1 MSDDTAPN
9 ADDTAPAD
17 DPLVATEQVVID
29 HAYACLDAMVDR
41 ATAARE
47 ITDRAVRDE
56 NTADARVAQWHLRKR
71 EAELVAGAGPLSFG
85 RIDEEPLRPGVA
97 ADHWYVG
104 RRHVEDEAG
113 EPVVVDWRAP
123 VSAPFYRATSIDPC
137 GLTSRRRF
145 SLDGRTLVAV
155 SDEDLTD
162 PDGESHGGLPDP
174 LLAELERARSGQMR
188 DIVSTI
194 AAEQDEIIRAELDE
208 LLIVQGGP
216 GTGKTAVG
224 LHRAAFLLFQHRH
237 HLEDRKV
244 LVVGPNPLFLRYIA
258 EVLPSLGESAV
269 VQATVPGLMAAR
281 YPVRAV
287 DDDATASVKGSRR
300 MVDVV
305 DRFLAAK
312 ITVPTDGMEIRAG
325 ITVVRF
331 DAADIDELQQK
342 ALARKLPLN
351 SARDTFRQL
360 IIQEG
365 WRRHSERPGVEPGGQ
380 PQFASAVNRD
390 PQFKKD
396 FDRCWPAFSAP
407 VVVREMYSSKRKLA
421 AAAKGILE
429 PDELVLLARSAT
441 KKATDERW
449 TTADLGVIDE
459 VVDRTTGVPTT
470 YGHVVVDEAQ
480 DHSAM
485 NLRLLARRAERGSM
499 TILGD
504 LAQATSPVALRSWE
518 RSIEALVEQRGD
530 ANARVVELT
539 VGYRVPAA
547 ILDLANR
554 LLATA
559 APEITPTRSIRPGGT
574 EPMIVSASAD
584 ELGERV
590 VEQVDAL
597 REQTETLAVV
607 AVGAALDT
615 VEAALAAAGIPH
627 DRVGRGSLP
636 GAAAVAIIDPD
647 AVKGLEF
654 DAVIVVEPAAIAELD
669 AGLLR
674 LYVAMTRPV
683 QHLAIVHARPL
694 PAELVDK

>member
-1 MSDDTAPN
+1 MSDLE
-9 ADDTAPAD
+9 ADPP
-17 DPLVATEQVVID
+17 DPLIASEQLVID
-29 HAYACLDAMVDR
+29 RAYACLDAMVLR
-41 ATAARE
+41 ARAARE
-47 ITDRAVRDE
+47 VTDRAVRDE
-56 NTADARVAQWHLRKR
+56 NTADARIAQWHLRKR
-71 EAELVAGAGPLSFG
+71 EAELSAGAGPLSFG
-85 RIDEEPLRPGVA
+85 RIDEEPVRPGVP

-104 RRHVEDEAG
+104 RRHVEDANG
-113 EPVVVDWRAP
+113 DPVVVDWRAP
-123 VSAPFYRATSIDPC
+123 VSAPFYRATSVDPC
-137 GLTSRRRF
+137 GLTGRRRF
-145 SLDGRTLVAV
+145 SLDDRTLVAV
-155 SDEDLTD
+155 FDEDLTD

-188 DIVSTI
+188 DIVATI
-194 AAEQDEIIRAELDE
+194 AAEQDEIIRADLDE

-237 HLEDRKV
+237 HLEDRKI

-258 EVLPSLGESAV
+258 DVLPSLGESAV

-287 DDDATASVKGSRR
+287 DDDATAIVKGDRR
-300 MVDVV
+300 MVSVI
-305 DRFLAAK
+305 DRFLMAK
-312 ITVPTDGMEIRAG
+312 IKVPSDGLELRSGVA
-325 ITVVRF
+325 VVRLS
-331 DAADIDELQQK
+331 ADDVEQLQK
-342 ALARKLPLN
+342 TALARKLPLN
-351 SARDTFRQL
+351 SARDTFRQM
-360 IIQEG
+360 IVQEG
-365 WRRHSERPGVEPGGQ
+365 WRRHSERAGVDPGGQ
-380 PQFASAVNRD
+380 PGFVAGVNRD

-421 AAAKGILE
+421 AAAEGILDV
-429 PDELVLLARSAT
+429 DELARLARTAT
-441 KKATDERW
+441 KKANDERW
-449 TTADLGVIDE
+449 TAADLGVIDE
-459 VVDRTTGVPTT
+459 VVDRTVGVPTT
-470 YGHVVVDEAQ
+470 YGHLVVDEAQ

-518 RSIEALVEQRGD
+518 RSVETLNEQRGEN
-530 ANARVVELT
+530 NARVVELT

-554 LLATA
+554 LLPVA

-574 EPMIVSASAD
+574 DPLIVSTEPGHVGRSVVD
-584 ELGERV
+584 EV
-590 VEQVDAL
+590 VAL
-597 REQTETLAVV
+597 RAQTESLAVV
-607 AVGAALDT
+607 GIDADLDT
-615 VEAALAAAGIPH
+615 VTEALHAADIPY

-636 GAAAVAIIDPD
+636 GSAAVALIDPD

-654 DAVIVVEPAAIAELD
+654 DAVIVVEPASIAELD

-683 QHLAIVHARPL
+683 QHLGIVHSRPL
-694 PAELVDK
+694 PEALVLDSAER

>member
-1 MSDDTAPN
+1 MSDDTP
-9 ADDTAPAD
+9 PID
-17 DPLVATEQVVID
+17 DPLIAAEQVVID
-29 HAYACLDAMVDR
+29 HAYACLDAMVAR
-41 ATAARE
+41 ATNARE

-71 EAELVAGAGPLSFG
+71 EAELAAGAGPLSFG

-104 RRHVEDEAG
+104 RRHVEDETG

-137 GLTSRRRF
+137 GLTGRRRF

-287 DDDATASVKGSRR
+287 DDDATSSVKGSRR

-305 DRFLAAK
+305 DRFLRAK
-312 ITVPTDGMEIRAG
+312 ITVPADGMEIRAG

-331 DAADIDELQQK
+331 DSADIEELQQT

-421 AAAKGILE
+421 AAANGILE
-429 PDELVLLARSAT
+429 PDELALLTRTAT

-518 RSIEALVEQRGD
+518 RSIDALVEQRGE

-554 LLATA
+554 LLPTA

-574 EPMIVSASAD
+574 EPMIESAPAD
-584 ELGERV
+584 QLGDSV
-590 VEQVDAL
+590 VEQVLAL
-597 REQTETLAVV
+597 REQTESLAVV
-607 AVGAALDT
+607 AVGSTLDT
-615 VEAALAAAGIPH
+615 VEAALAAADIPH

-683 QHLAIVHARPL
+683 QHLAIVHTRPL
-694 PAELVDK
+694 PPELVDK

>member
-1 MSDDTAPN
+1 MSQSEPTSEPI
-9 ADDTAPAD
+9 
-17 DPLVATEQVVID
+17 DPLIATEQLVID
-29 HAYACLDAMVDR
+29 HAHACLDAMMAR
-41 ATAARE
+41 ARSARE
-47 ITDRAVRDE
+47 VTDRAVRDE
-56 NTADARVAQWHLRKR
+56 NTADARIAQWHLRKR
-71 EAELVAGAGPLSFG
+71 ESDLAAGAGPLSFG
-85 RIDEEPLRPGVA
+85 RIDEEPVRPGVA
-97 ADHWYVG
+97 ADRWYVG
-104 RRHVEDEAG
+104 RRHVEDESG

-123 VSAPFYRATSIDPC
+123 VSAPFYRATSVDPC
-137 GLTSRRRF
+137 GLTGRRRF
-145 SLDGRTLVAV
+145 SLDDRTLVAV
-155 SDEDLTD
+155 FDEDLTD

-188 DIVSTI
+188 DIVATI
-194 AAEQDEIIRAELDE
+194 AAEQDQIIRAELDE

-269 VQATVPGLMAAR
+269 VQATVPGLTAAR
-281 YPVRAV
+281 YPVRAI
-287 DDDATASVKGSRR
+287 DDDATSMVKGDRR
-300 MVDVV
+300 MVEVIE
-305 DRFLAAK
+305 RFLSAK
-312 ITVPTDGMEIRAG
+312 ITVPSEGLEIRSG
-325 ITVVRF
+325 IAVVRF
-331 DAADIDELQQK
+331 DADEIDQLQST
-342 ALARKLPLN
+342 ARARKLPLN
-351 SARDTFRQL
+351 SARDVFRQM

-365 WRRHSERPGVEPGGQ
+365 WRRHSERPGVDPGGQ
-380 PQFASAVNRD
+380 PAFAAAVNRD

-396 FDRCWPAFSAP
+396 VDRCWPLLSAP

-421 AAAKGILE
+421 AASKGVLTS
-429 PDELVLLARSAT
+429 DEAALLARTAT

-449 TTADLGVIDE
+449 TAADLGIIDE
-459 VVDRTTGVPTT
+459 VVDRVIGVPTT

-485 NLRLLARRAERGSM
+485 NLRLLARRAEQGSM

-518 RSIEALVEQRGD
+518 RSIEILSEQRGD
-530 ANARVVELT
+530 TNARIVELT

-554 LLATA
+554 LLSVA
-559 APEITPTRSIRPGGT
+559 APEITPTRSVRPGGT
-574 EPMIVSASAD
+574 EPLIVSIEPEHLGRCVVDEVSAI
-584 ELGERV
+584 
-590 VEQVDAL
+590 
-597 REQTETLAVV
+597 REQTESLAVIAIDDDLARV
-607 AVGAALDT
+607 AEALD
-615 VEAALAAAGIPH
+615 AAGIPC

-636 GAAAVAIIDPD
+636 GPSAVALIDPD
-647 AVKGLEF
+647 SVKGLEF

-683 QHLAIVHARPL
+683 RHLGIVHSRPL
-694 PAELVDK
+694 PDALL

>member
-1 MSDDTAPN
+1 MNGSDAAP
-9 ADDTAPAD
+9 PATNETL
-17 DPLVATEQVVID
+17 DPLIASEQRVID
-29 HAYACLDAMVDR
+29 HAYACLDAMVAR
-41 ATAARE
+41 ARSARE
-47 ITDRAVRDE
+47 VTDRAVRDE

-71 EAELVAGAGPLSFG
+71 EAELSGGAGPLSFG

-97 ADHWYVG
+97 ADYWYVG
-104 RRHVEDEAG
+104 RRHVEDVNG
-113 EPVVVDWRAP
+113 DPVVVDWRAP
-123 VSAPFYRATSIDPC
+123 VSAPFYRATSVDPC
-137 GLTSRRRF
+137 GLTGRRRF
-145 SLDGRTLVAV
+145 SLDDRTIVAI

-188 DIVSTI
+188 DIVATI
-194 AAEQDEIIRAELDE
+194 AAEQDEIIRADLDE

-237 HLEDRKV
+237 HLEDRKI

-258 EVLPSLGESAV
+258 DVLPSLGESAV

-287 DDDATASVKGSRR
+287 DDDPTAIVKGDQR
-300 MVDVV
+300 MVVV
-305 DRFLAAK
+305 IERFLAAK
-312 ITVPTDGMEIRAG
+312 ITVPSNGIELRAG
-325 ITVVRF
+325 VAVVRF
-331 DAADIDELQQK
+331 GAADIEQLQQT

-351 SARDTFRQL
+351 SARDTFRQM
-360 IIQEG
+360 IVQEG
-365 WRRHSERPGVEPGGQ
+365 WRRYSDRAGVDPGGQ
-380 PQFASAVNRD
+380 PSFAAGVNRD

-421 AAAKGILE
+421 AAAKGVLDT
-429 PDELVLLARSAT
+429 DELALLARTAT
-441 KKATDERW
+441 KKATDEKW
-449 TTADLGVIDE
+449 TAADLGVIDE
-459 VVDRTTGVPTT
+459 VVDRTAGVPTT
-470 YGHVVVDEAQ
+470 YGHLVVDEAQ

-518 RSIEALVEQRGD
+518 ATIAALSEQRGD
-530 ANARVVELT
+530 TNARVVELT
-539 VGYRVPAA
+539 IGYRVPAA
-547 ILDLANR
+547 VLDLANR
-554 LLATA
+554 LLAVA
-559 APEITPTRSIRPGGT
+559 VPEITPTRSIRPGGT
-574 EPMIVSASAD
+574 EPLIVSTEPGHLGQSVVD
-584 ELGERV
+584 EV
-590 VEQVDAL
+590 AVL
-597 REQTETLAVV
+597 REQTESLAVV
-607 AVGAALDT
+607 GVDRDLDT
-615 VEAALAAAGIPH
+615 VTKAFQAAGIPH

-636 GAAAVAIIDPD
+636 GAAAVALIDPD

-683 QHLAIVHARPL
+683 QHLGIVHSRPL
-694 PAELVDK
+694 PDALT

>member
-1 MSDDTAPN
+1 MSDDTP
-9 ADDTAPAD
+9 PID
-17 DPLVATEQVVID
+17 DPLIAAEQVVID
-29 HAYACLDAMVDR
+29 HAYACLDAMVAR
-41 ATAARE
+41 ATNARE

-71 EAELVAGAGPLSFG
+71 EAELAAGAGPLSFG

-104 RRHVEDEAG
+104 RRHVEDETG

-137 GLTSRRRF
+137 GLTGRRRF

-287 DDDATASVKGSRR
+287 DDDATSSVKGSRR

-305 DRFLAAK
+305 DRFLRAK
-312 ITVPTDGMEIRAG
+312 ITVPADGMEIRAG

-331 DAADIDELQQK
+331 DSADIEELQQT

-421 AAAKGILE
+421 AAANGILE
-429 PDELVLLARSAT
+429 PDELALLARTAT

-518 RSIEALVEQRGD
+518 RSIDALVEQRGE

-554 LLATA
+554 LLPTA

-574 EPMIVSASAD
+574 EPMIVSAPAD
-584 ELGERV
+584 QLGDSV
-590 VEQVDAL
+590 VEQVLAL
-597 REQTETLAVV
+597 REQTESLAVV
-607 AVGAALDT
+607 AVGSTLDT
-615 VEAALAAAGIPH
+615 VEAALAAADIPH

-683 QHLAIVHARPL
+683 QHLAIVHTRPL
-694 PAELVDK
+694 PPELVDK